1 MREGIH
7 KVKAVVKNKQV
18 VPINKERFEKILE
31 QYEGQLIDLYIDE
44 FREAKTANQL
54 GYYFAI
60 IEKICT
66 QMICFAGWHEE
77 EIDDFFRSEFLS
89 LRFTK
94 ALQGNMKTIF
104 KMKTI
109 SKLSK
114 KEMAEFITNVITYIN
129 QEGVEVFEPDQ
140 LHLIKKYGKGN

>member
-1 MREGIH
+1 MREGIP
-7 KVKAVVKNKQV
+7 KVKGVVKNKQF
-18 VPINKERFEKILE
+18 VPFNKERYDKILE
-31 QYEGQLIDLYIDE
+31 QYEGRLVDFYIDE
-44 FREAKTANQL
+44 FTESKTADQL

-60 IEKICT
+60 IEKVCVH
-66 QMICFAGWHEE
+66 MICFAGWPEE

-94 ALQGNMKTIF
+94 AIHGNMKTIV

-114 KEMAEFITNVITYIN
+114 KEMANFISQVIAYIN
-129 QEGVEVFEPDQ
+129 QEGVEVFEPDEF
-140 LHLIKKYGKGN
+140 HLIKKYGKSN